1 MLDKESLIYLLKLI
15 RTDYSQKFSVI
26 LRINRKKRRAVH
38 RGGREYRNHIKELKD
53 QAKEYIQ
60 RSLEDIL
67 AKNGLNE
74 DVLAESYKHF
84 ENDNDV
90 KSALSKLCMVESS
103 KVSSLVSSRLE
114 QILEAYISRAE
125 EFAESDPNELNIQ
138 MKMLEDDIFED
149 FGCEPEEIEAAVNK
163 NPKAVAHLIKIINEL
178 NEGLLEKTNQE
189 LFY

>member
-1 MLDKESLIYLLKLI
+1 M
-15 RTDYSQKFSVI
+15 
-26 LRINRKKRRAVH
+26 
-38 RGGREYRNHIKELKD
+38 
-53 QAKEYIQ
+53 
-60 RSLEDIL
+60 
-67 AKNGLNE
+67 
-74 DVLAESYKHF
+74 
-84 ENDNDV
+84 
-90 KSALSKLCMVESS
+90 
-103 KVSSLVSSRLE
+103 VSSRLD